1 MWQIAGASIAGSD
14 HTMPGKPGYKNN
26 QDAYYIYSSD
36 RITIGIVADGCGSG
50 VSSEVGSQIGVRL
63 LGEII
68 RTTLDRGSM
77 LDWDRIRMAL
87 LGQISVLA
95 SAMGESL
102 STTVGDYFLFSVV
115 GYVITPTETHIYYC
129 GDGIYVVDGVVT
141 QIGPFPDNAPPY
153 VSYGLLGELG
163 SILHTVSLS
172 TDSITSIAVGTDG
185 TDCIRE
191 LDSTLES
198 WTSTDA
204 VFSNPDVLR
213 RRLAMMNLEKI
224 QNGILIPGPL
234 KDDTTLVIARKSN
247 SIKEV

>member
-26 QDAYYIYSSD
+26 QDAHYIYSSD
-36 RITIGIVADGCGSG
+36 RMTIGIVADGCGSG
-50 VSSEVGSQIGVRL
+50 ISSEVGSKIGVRL

-68 RTTLDRGSM
+68 RDMLDRGSM
-77 LDWDRIRMAL
+77 LDWDRIRMTL
-87 LGQISVLA
+87 LAQISVLA
-95 SAMGESL
+95 SAMGRSL
-102 STTVGDYFLFSVV
+102 STTVGDYFLFSLV
-115 GYVITPTETHIYYC
+115 GYIITQTETHICHC

-141 QIGPFPDNAPPY
+141 QLGPYPNNAPPY
-153 VSYGLLGELG
+153 LSYGLLGDAS
-163 SILHTVSLS
+163 SILHTISLP

-191 LDSTLES
+191 LESTLAH

-234 KDDTTLVIARKSN
+234 KDDITLVIARKSN
-247 SIKEV
+247 PNKEI